1 MKTIFEGTI
10 NGEKFNSVQAYNA
23 RMIELMNAGK
33 EVNAS
38 SHTKSVNESAGCDC
52 RCTCDE
58 SEETCTE
65 SSLEHAVKELVEALE
80 CEGINGS
87 LYPCFEEEDMHYLD
101 ALVDNNAET
110 NASMREA
117 LHDDFNTAW
126 RNITEFLYCDETPI
140 EAKKEYL
147 NDVRDIISTVE
158 GDQRTNNIARNNIN
172 VRRRAVVD
180 ALDKAK
186 RDYEKAMANIDSE
199 MIVVNDANKIIAD
212 VLEFYRSVEAEG
224 LQAIKDPNKN
234 DNTKCNK
241 ACNCDKEVSNENSN
255 INTNF
260 KELNPQ
266 LQMDLAAAFGKLFEG
281 LVKNVDLTKLK

>member
-38 SHTKSVNESAGCDC
+38 SRTKTVDENAGCE
-52 RCTCDE
+52 RIVCDM
-58 SEETCTE
+58 SEEECSHKE
-65 SSLEHAVKELVEALE
+65 LKEAVKELVEAMEAEDLPVS
-80 CEGINGS
+80 I
-87 LYPCFEEEDMHYLD
+87 YPCFEDEDVHYLD

-117 LHDDFNTAW
+117 LHNDFDTAW

-140 EAKKEYL
+140 EAKKMYL

-158 GDQRTNNIARNNIN
+158 DDKRTNIAAHNKIN
-172 VRRRAVVD
+172 ARRRAVVD
-180 ALDKAK
+180 AFDKAK
-186 RDYEKAMANIDSE
+186 LDYEKSMADIDSE
-199 MIVVNDANKIIAD
+199 MIVINDAINIIND

-281 LVKNVDLTKLK
+281 LVRNVDLTKLK

>member
-38 SHTKSVNESAGCDC
+38 SRTKTVDENAGC
-52 RCTCDE
+52 CDRIVCDM
-58 SEETCTE
+58 SEEECGHKE
-65 SSLEHAVKELVEALE
+65 LEQAVKDLVEAIE
-80 CEGINGS
+80 EDIPVS
-87 LYPCFEEEDMHYLD
+87 IYPCFEDEDVHYLD
-101 ALVDNNAET
+101 VLVDDNIDNNVT
-110 NASMREA
+110 MREA
-117 LHDDFNTAW
+117 LHNDFDTAW

-140 EAKKEYL
+140 EAKKMYL

-158 GDQRTNNIARNNIN
+158 EDKRLNITAHNSIN

-180 ALDKAK
+180 AFDKAK
-186 RDYEKAMANIDSE
+186 LDYEKSMAEIDSE
-199 MIVVNDANKIIAD
+199 IIVIEDANKVINDI
-212 VLEFYRSVEAEG
+212 LEFYRSVEAEG
-224 LQAIKDPNKN
+224 LQAVKDPNKN
-234 DNTKCNK
+234 DNTKCK
-241 ACNCDKEVSNENSN
+241 GCNCGQEDKNSASN

-281 LVKNVDLTKLK
+281 LVRNVDLNKLK

>member
-38 SHTKSVNESAGCDC
+38 SRTKTVDENAGC
-52 RCTCDE
+52 CDRIVCDM
-58 SEETCTE
+58 SEEECSHKE
-65 SSLEHAVKELVEALE
+65 LEQAVKELVEAIE
-80 CEGINGS
+80 AEDIPVS
-87 LYPCFEEEDMHYLD
+87 IYPCFEDEDVHYLD
-101 ALVDNNAET
+101 VLVDDNVDNNVT
-110 NASMREA
+110 MREA
-117 LHDDFNTAW
+117 LHNDFDTAW

-140 EAKKEYL
+140 EAKKMYL

-158 GDQRTNNIARNNIN
+158 EDKRTNIAAHNSIN
-172 VRRRAVVD
+172 ARRRAVVD
-180 ALDKAK
+180 AFDKAK
-186 RDYEKAMANIDSE
+186 LDYEKSMAEIDSE
-199 MIVVNDANKIIAD
+199 IIVIEDANKVIND

-224 LQAIKDPNKN
+224 LQAVKDPNKN
-234 DNTKCNK
+234 DNMKCK
-241 ACNCDKEVSNENSN
+241 TCNCDKEVEPSN

-281 LVKNVDLTKLK
+281 LVRNVDLNKLK

>member
-23 RMIELMNAGK
+23 RMIELMNAGM

-38 SHTKSVNESAGCDC
+38 SHTKTVNESAGCDC
-52 RCTCDE
+52 RCTCDK

-65 SSLEHAVKELVEALE
+65 SSLEQAVKELVNAIE
-80 CEGINGS
+80 CDDITESI
-87 LYPCFEEEDMHYLD
+87 YPCFEDEDVHYLD
-101 ALVDNNAET
+101 VLVDDNAENNVT
-110 NASMREA
+110 MREA
-117 LHDDFNTAW
+117 LHNDFDTAW

-140 EAKKEYL
+140 EAKKMYL

-158 GDQRTNNIARNNIN
+158 ADQRTNNIARNNIN
-172 VRRRAVVD
+172 DRRRAVVD
-180 ALDKAK
+180 AFDKAK
-186 RDYEKAMANIDSE
+186 RDYENSMADIDSE
-199 MIVVNDANKIIAD
+199 MIIINDANKIIAD

-241 ACNCDKEVSNENSN
+241 ACNCDKEDKNAASN
-255 INTNF
+255 INTDF

-266 LQMDLAAAFGKLFEG
+266 IQMDLAAAFGKLFEG
-281 LVKNVDLTKLK
+281 LVRNVDLNKLK

>member
-38 SHTKSVNESAGCDC
+38 SRTKTVDENAGSCD
-52 RCTCDE
+52 RIVCDM
-58 SEETCTE
+58 SEEECCHKD
-65 SSLEHAVKELVEALE
+65 LEQAVKELVDAIE
-80 CEGINGS
+80 CDDIAESI
-87 LYPCFEEEDMHYLD
+87 YPCFEDEDVHYLD
-101 ALVDNNAET
+101 VLVDNNAENNVT
-110 NASMREA
+110 MREA
-117 LHDDFNTAW
+117 LHNDFDTAW

-140 EAKKEYL
+140 EAKKMYL

-158 GDQRTNNIARNNIN
+158 GDKRTNNIAHNNIN
-172 VRRRAVVD
+172 ERRRAVVD
-180 ALDKAK
+180 AFDKAK
-186 RDYEKAMANIDSE
+186 LEYEKSMAAIDSE

-241 ACNCDKEVSNENSN
+241 ACNCDKEDKNTASN
-255 INTNF
+255 INTDF

-266 LQMDLAAAFGKLFEG
+266 IQMDLAAAFGKLFEG
-281 LVKNVDLTKLK
+281 LVRNVDLNKLK

>member
-38 SHTKSVNESAGCDC
+38 SRTKTVDENAGCE
-52 RCTCDE
+52 RIVCDM
-58 SEETCTE
+58 SEEECSHKE
-65 SSLEHAVKELVEALE
+65 LKEAVKELVEAMEAEDLPVS
-80 CEGINGS
+80 I
-87 LYPCFEEEDMHYLD
+87 YPCFEDEDVHYLD
-101 ALVDNNAET
+101 VLVDDNAENNVT
-110 NASMREA
+110 MREA
-117 LHDDFNTAW
+117 LHNDFDTAW

-140 EAKKEYL
+140 EAKKMYL

-158 GDQRTNNIARNNIN
+158 DDKRTNIAAHNKITA
-172 VRRRAVVD
+172 RRRAVVD
-180 ALDKAK
+180 AFDKAK
-186 RDYEKAMANIDSE
+186 LDYEKSMADIDSE
-199 MIVVNDANKIIAD
+199 MIVINDANKIIAD

-241 ACNCDKEVSNENSN
+241 ACNCDKEDKNEPSN

>member
-23 RMIELMNAGK
+23 RMIELMNAGM

-38 SHTKSVNESAGCDC
+38 SHTKTVNESAGCDC
-52 RCTCDE
+52 RCTCDK
-58 SEETCTE
+58 SEETCTTP
-65 SSLEHAVKELVEALE
+65 SLKEAVKELVEAIEAEDLPVS
-80 CEGINGS
+80 I
-87 LYPCFEEEDMHYLD
+87 YPCFEDEDVHYLD
-101 ALVDNNAET
+101 VLVDDNAENNVT
-110 NASMREA
+110 MREA
-117 LHDDFNTAW
+117 LHNDFDTAW

-147 NDVRDIISTVE
+147 NDVRDIISTIE
-158 GDQRTNNIARNNIN
+158 ADQRTNNIAHNNIN

-186 RDYEKAMANIDSE
+186 RDYEKTMANIDSE

-241 ACNCDKEVSNENSN
+241 ACNCDKEDKNESSN
-255 INTNF
+255 INTAF

-266 LQMDLAAAFGKLFEG
+266 IQMDLAAAFGKLFEG
-281 LVKNVDLTKLK
+281 LVRNVDLNKLK

>member
-38 SHTKSVNESAGCDC
+38 SRTKTVDDNAGCE
-52 RCTCDE
+52 RIVCDM
-58 SEETCTE
+58 SEEECSHKE
-65 SSLEHAVKELVEALE
+65 LKEAVKELVEAMEAEDLPVS
-80 CEGINGS
+80 I
-87 LYPCFEEEDMHYLD
+87 YPCFEEEDMHYLD

-117 LHDDFNTAW
+117 LHDDFDTAW

-147 NDVRDIISTVE
+147 NDVRNIISTVE
-158 GDQRTNNIARNNIN
+158 ADQRTNNIARNNIN

-186 RDYEKAMANIDSE
+186 CDYEKAMANIDSE
-199 MIVVNDANKIIAD
+199 MIVINDANKIIAD

-241 ACNCDKEVSNENSN
+241 ACNCDKEDKNEPSN

-266 LQMDLAAAFGKLFEG
+266 LQMDLAAAFGKLFKG

>member
-38 SHTKSVNESAGCDC
+38 SRTKTVDENAGCE
-52 RCTCDE
+52 RIVCDM
-58 SEETCTE
+58 SEEECSHKE
-65 SSLEHAVKELVEALE
+65 LKEAVKELVEAMEAEDLPVS
-80 CEGINGS
+80 I
-87 LYPCFEEEDMHYLD
+87 YPCFEDEDVHYLD
-101 ALVDNNAET
+101 VLVDDNAENNVT
-110 NASMREA
+110 MREA
-117 LHDDFNTAW
+117 LHNDFDTAW

-140 EAKKEYL
+140 EAKKMYL
-147 NDVRDIISTVE
+147 NGVRDIISTVE
-158 GDQRTNNIARNNIN
+158 DDKRTNIAAHNKITA
-172 VRRRAVVD
+172 RRRAVVD
-180 ALDKAK
+180 AFDKAK
-186 RDYEKAMANIDSE
+186 LDYEKSMADIDSE
-199 MIVVNDANKIIAD
+199 MIVINDANKIIAD

-241 ACNCDKEVSNENSN
+241 ACNCDKEDKNEPSN